1 MSAVPSYSTAS
12 PSRPGPRRR
21 SLLTGAAGVASAAL
35 VTGCSDAADTDAAE
49 RLSAVR
55 RLRAR
60 VAEESTELLG
70 RYDAVLAAHPSL
82 AGRLEP
88 LRAEVEQH
96 AEAFRDGRAPA
107 PSSSAT
113 ASASASSSAT
123 APGAAGPSPSVPS
136 DPKEAVRGLA
146 KAERELAD
154 RRGKALLDA
163 SDEQARLLASVA
175 AAGAAHAYLLTE
187 GDK

>member
-1 MSAVPSYSTAS
+1 MSAVPSYSTA
-12 PSRPGPRRR
+12 PRSRPGPRRR

-35 VTGCSDAADTDAAE
+35 VTGCSNSADPEAAA
-49 RLSAVR
+49 RRSAVR

-60 VAEESTELLG
+60 AAEESAELLR

-82 AGRLEP
+82 AERLDP
-88 LRAEVEQH
+88 LRSEVRRH
-96 AEAFRDGRAPA
+96 AEAFRDGRTPA
-107 PSSSAT
+107 PP
-113 ASASASSSAT
+113 ASASSTAT
-123 APGAAGPSPSVPS
+123 APGVAGPSPSAPDVPK
-136 DPKEAVRGLA
+136 DPGDAVRALA
-146 KAERELAD
+146 EAERELAD

-163 SDEQARLLASVA
+163 PDEQARLLASVA